1 MAEQTS
7 GEIDI
12 EATPEEV
19 LEVILDFDAYPTW
32 ANGVKKCEVK
42 KRDSKGRPSEV
53 YMEVG
58 SMGFGSKQTLKY
70 SYEAKDA
77 GLSWASTKAEG
88 AVKSIAG
95 EYGLEQTDD
104 GTTHVSYSTTME
116 LAMPVPGMIRRQA
129 ERMII
134 DTALKGLKK
143 EVEKR
148 R

>member
-70 SYEAKDA
+70 SYTMT

-95 EYGLEQTDD
+95 AYGLEKTDD
-104 GTTHVSYSTTME
+104 GTHVSYSTTME
-116 LAMPVPGMIRRQA
+116 LAMPLPGMIKRQA

-143 EVEKR
+143 QVEKR

>member
-7 GEIDI
+7 GEIEI
-12 EATPEEV
+12 KATPDEV

-70 SYEAKDA
+70 SYKAT

-95 EYGLEQTDD
+95 QYGLEETEE
-104 GTTHVSYSTTME
+104 GTHVSYSTTME
-116 LAMPVPGMIRRQA
+116 LAMPLPGMIKRQA

-143 EVEKR
+143 QVEKAR
-148 R
+148 

>member
-7 GEIDI
+7 GEIEI
-12 EATPEEV
+12 KATPDEV

-32 ANGVKKCEVK
+32 ANGVKKCEVTRK
-42 KRDSKGRPSEV
+42 DSKGRPSEV

-70 SYEAKDA
+70 SYKAT

-95 EYGLEQTDD
+95 QYGLEETEE
-104 GTTHVSYSTTME
+104 GTHVSYSTTME
-116 LAMPVPGMIRRQA
+116 LAMPLPGMIKRQA

-143 EVEKR
+143 QVEKAR
-148 R
+148 

>member
-7 GEIDI
+7 GEIEI
-12 EATPEEV
+12 KATPDEV

-32 ANGVKKCEVK
+32 ANGVKKCEVTK
-42 KRDSKGRPSEV
+42 KDSKGRPSEV

-70 SYEAKDA
+70 SYKAKNT

-95 EYGLEQTDD
+95 AYGLEETDD
-104 GTTHVSYSTTME
+104 GTRVSYSTTME
-116 LAMPVPGMIRRQA
+116 LAMPLPGMIKRQA

-143 EVEKR
+143 QVEER